1 MTVTTDRRPTGVG
14 PAPHDLPTA
23 QPLPTPTAHPADRSD
38 AVDRLLPGTRA
49 LLAAFVVF
57 TALAAVSLLPLGGS
71 TETTFAWTIASRP
84 NASFLGAAYL
94 AGFVLSVVALR
105 RRRWSEIRVPVV
117 TVTVFTVLTLFPTL
131 LHLHK
136 FHLMA
141 DAGTARTT
149 AWLWLVVYL
158 IVPVAG
164 IAVVVRRALPQH
176 RRGPGPDLRGERI
189 VSRRMPALLAALL
202 LVQGAALGAAGA
214 VLVGGGA
221 TTHMRMDVQ
230 RPGWAWPVTPLTS
243 QAIGSW
249 QVVFAIA
256 IVLALRERDLSRM
269 FVPALAYAVFGAVQL
284 AVLLVCRTMPSRH
297 LGWRWADA
305 LVLASVAAM
314 GAYGAWAARRAVN
327 A

>member
-1 MTVTTDRRPTGVG
+1 MTVTTDRRPAGVG
-14 PAPHDLPTA
+14 PAPSDLPTA
-23 QPLPTPTAHPADRSD
+23 HPRDLPTASWADDSD
-38 AVDRLLPGTRA
+38 ADRLLPGTRA

-57 TALAAVSLLPLGGS
+57 TALAAVSLLLLGGS

-94 AGFVLSVVALR
+94 AGFVLSVLALR

-117 TVTVFTVLTLFPTL
+117 TVTVFTVLTLLPTL

-136 FHLMA
+136 FHLVA
-141 DAGTARTT
+141 EAGTARMA
-149 AWLWLVVYL
+149 AWVWLVVYL

-164 IAVVVRRALPQH
+164 IVVVVRQALLQH
-176 RRGPGPDLRGERI
+176 RRGPGPDRRQERI
-189 VSRRMPALLAALL
+189 VSRPMPAPLAALL
-202 LVQGAALGAAGA
+202 LVQGAALAAVGT
-214 VLVGGGA
+214 VLFVGGA
-221 TTHMRMDVQ
+221 MTHMTMDVL
-230 RPGWAWPVTPLTS
+230 RPGWAWPVMPLTS

-249 QVVFAIA
+249 LVVFAVAIA
-256 IVLALRERDLSRM
+256 LALRERDLSRM

-284 AVLLVCRTMPSRH
+284 AVLLVWRTMPGTH
-297 LGWRWADA
+297 LGWWWVDA
-305 LVLASVAAM
+305 LVLASLVPA